1 MIIFLIHFSFG
12 VVGSEFSQLNG
23 HFFSDAVSGLI
34 YFLLL
39 HMKNIEKHERILI
52 NKGTFSCLEKFYVLV
67 CFKMYRRSILRCLT
81 SNVTATRTS
90 VKISYRSYCVARSRP
105 KLSRIKTKPHSN
117 EKPNSLSAVA
127 HLFLNEDNFKTVSY
141 NEHGNPKT
149 VIAGKKPWVKN
160 VEDDTESEAEESYY
174 DFAEQ
179 HEEEEN
185 ELDIKEE
192 DLIKDAEGELDDYME
207 DIIAVQNVQI
217 SEQTS
222 IVEQTKAIKSGTPNP
237 KIPMSDVS
245 CQGCGAFFHCKDAS
259 IPGYLPS
266 ERFVT
271 LTKQQLRLS
280 LCQRCNLMYNYDICL
295 NVKSTEEEFKRIIST
310 INQEISLILLVVDLT
325 DIRNSLMSGLFS
337 LLKKQGRPIYIVGN
351 KIDSIPMDETGY
363 LKRIRTILFEECEKV
378 GLNPSGRNIKNIC
391 VVSAKTGYGIENLVS
406 HLMVNWKY
414 NGN

>member
-1 MIIFLIHFSFG
+1 
-12 VVGSEFSQLNG
+12 
-23 HFFSDAVSGLI
+23 
-34 YFLLL
+34 
-39 HMKNIEKHERILI
+39 
-52 NKGTFSCLEKFYVLV
+52 
-67 CFKMYRRSILRCLT
+67 MYRRNILRCFT
-81 SNVTATRTS
+81 SNVTVTRTS
-90 VKISYRSYCVARSRP
+90 VKTNYRSYCVARSRP
-105 KLSRIKTKPHSN
+105 KLSRIKTKPTAN
-117 EKPNSLSAVA
+117 ENLNSLSAVA

-141 NEHGNPKT
+141 NEHGNLKN
-149 VIAGKKPWVKN
+149 GKKAWVKN
-160 VEDDTESEAEESYY
+160 IEDDTESDAEESAYN
-174 DFAEQ
+174 FAEQ
-179 HEEEEN
+179 EEEN

-192 DLIKDAEGELDDYME
+192 ELIKDAEGELDDYVE
-207 DIIAVQNVQI
+207 DIIAVQNLQF

-222 IVEQTKAIKSGTPNP
+222 IAEQTKDIKSGTPNP

-266 ERFVT
+266 EKFIA
-271 LTKQQLRLS
+271 LSKQQLRLS

-310 INQEISLILLVVDLT
+310 INQEISLILVVVDLT

-363 LKRIRTILFEECEKV
+363 LKRIRKILFEECEKV
-378 GLNPSGRNIKNIC
+378 GLNPSGRNIKNISL
-391 VVSAKTGYGIENLVS
+391 VSAKTGYGIENLVS